1 MKNHLL
7 ILGVLLIST
16 QLFSQILSPIN
27 PVIGGLTGEGLVE
40 DDCTICFD
48 FAPARNATD
57 ASTIWS
63 NGNRFN
69 FLNTASI
76 NGTSETGS
84 AYVDII
90 SDYLGPVR
98 VALSST
104 VASTD
109 KEDGSENDQNI
120 ERFLSGGGSAILN
133 FTFIGPTLSWNSN
146 NSYLTFLVNPKVGFD
161 FPALGASTDDGTV
174 NTDLGLEVRFNM
186 PLAQNNLGFTGHYR
200 LAQVLGGDKFY
211 EGLGL
216 MGDDAK
222 SFSYS
227 QVSLGITLPGVNW
240 AILWNKTITGP
251 GNLSDFHKNGRI
263 SLIITPK

>member
-1 MKNHLL
+1 MKNQFL
-7 ILGVLLIST
+7 IVVALLISN
-16 QLFSQILSPIN
+16 QSFSQILSPIN
-27 PVIGGLTGEGLVE
+27 PVIGKLTGEGLVN
-40 DDCTICFD
+40 DDCKICFE
-48 FAPARNATD
+48 FAPAKNANE
-57 ASTIWS
+57 ASIIWS
-63 NGNRFN
+63 SGKRFN
-69 FLNTASI
+69 FLNTASL

-84 AYVDII
+84 AYIDII
-90 SDYLGPVR
+90 SDYLGPIR

-104 VASTD
+104 VAATD

-120 ERFLSGGGSAILN
+120 ERFLSGGGSAILD
-133 FTFIGPTLSWNSN
+133 FTFIGPTLSWNTN
-146 NSYLTFLVNPKVGFD
+146 NSYLTFLIHPKAGFD

-186 PLAQNNLGFTGHYR
+186 PLAQNKLGFTGHYR

-222 SFSYS
+222 TFGYS
-227 QVSLGITLPGVNW
+227 QVSFGITLPGINW
-240 AILWNKTITGP
+240 GILWNKTITGP
-251 GNLSDFHKNGRI
+251 ENLKSFHKNGRI